1 MRMRKRLY
9 VLLISCATLLSAHA
23 QLSDKGYY
31 RIQNVNTKR
40 WMSLSDNTS
49 RGVDNVSMTADCGA
63 LVTKRIWEDVVAD
76 PGSIFFIEKLAD
88 SSIRP
93 NTIEANVSGQGTS
106 IKELINY
113 TLLITKVGSAYRA
126 WQQEKGQPVTLCDQT
141 AEDYDV
147 SSVIT
152 TGDNFAWNITPVDAS
167 TNYIGVKPTITVGGK
182 KYAALF
188 AGYPYTLAEGM
199 KAYYINKVDEARG
212 VAVYKELTGVIP
224 AKTPVLVECVSDDV
238 KDNLVTPVI
247 NSTATPADNVAT
259 GIYFC
264 LGDKWT
270 AHYNSTKFDAT
281 TMRVLAV
288 SAAGKL
294 AATTATDNLS
304 TVAIKEKDA
313 SGQRKT
319 ITAIPANSWYLKVSA
334 SAPKELTLMSADEY
348 ATGITHVSNSTDKHT
363 YDVYTLQGVQVK
375 KNAASL
381 DNLPQGIY
389 IVNGKK
395 VVIK

>member
-1 MRMRKRLY
+1 ML
-9 VLLISCATLLSAHA
+9 
-23 QLSDKGYY
+23 
-31 RIQNVNTKR
+31 N
-40 WMSLSDNTS
+40 
-49 RGVDNVSMTADCGA
+49 
-63 LVTKRIWEDVVAD
+63 
-76 PGSIFFIEKLAD
+76 
-88 SSIRP
+88 
-93 NTIEANVSGQGTS
+93 
-106 IKELINY
+106 
-113 TLLITKVGSAYRA
+113 
-126 WQQEKGQPVTLCDQT
+126 
-141 AEDYDV
+141 
-147 SSVIT
+147 
-152 TGDNFAWNITPVDAS
+152 
-167 TNYIGVKPTITVGGK
+167 
-182 KYAALF
+182 
-188 AGYPYTLAEGM
+188 
-199 KAYYINKVDEARG
+199 
-212 VAVYKELTGVIP
+212 
-224 AKTPVLVECVSDDV
+224 
-238 KDNLVTPVI
+238 DNLVTPVI
-247 NSTATPADNVAT
+247 NSRATPADNAAT

-363 YDVYTLQGVQVK
+363 YEVYTLQGVQVK